1 MNRRQTFTFVASL
14 LAVAAFTRLIPH
26 APNFTSMGAVAL
38 IGGAWFRKSSWSVL
52 LPLLALFASDLVLNN
67 LVYST
72 GSGFTLF
79 YSGAEYIYGAF
90 ALISLLGAFGLK
102 NAKLSKFGRY
112 AIFGGVSAFLF
123 FLISNFGVW
132 MADAGMYSKDFAGLM
147 ACYTAAVP
155 YALNSVA
162 SFIAYGFAIMGIK
175 EVVEA
180 RFAASRA

>member
-38 IGGAWFRKSSWSVL
+38 LGGAWFRKSSWSIL
-52 LPLLALFASDLVLNN
+52 LPLIALFASDLVLNN
-67 LVYST
+67 LVYSA
-72 GSGFTLF
+72 GNGFTLF
-79 YSGAEYIYGAF
+79 YDGAVYIYGSF
-90 ALISLLGAFGLK
+90 ALISLIGAMGLK
-102 NAKLSKFGRY
+102 SAKLSKFGRY
-112 AIFGGVSAFLF
+112 AIFGGVSAVLF

-147 ACYTAAVP
+147 ACYTLALP
-155 YALNSVA
+155 YAINSVA
-162 SFIAYGFAIMGIK
+162 SFLVYGFAIMGIK
-175 EVVEA
+175 EVVET